1 MLLQSLFKK
10 TKKQIIL
17 IMKKLENYLA
27 GIIIGGLVCMI
38 IFAFTS
44 CSSSKYGCGS
54 HGRKGYNGR
63 SITGFRKDF

>member
-1 MLLQSLFKK
+1 
-10 TKKQIIL
+10 
-17 IMKKLENYLA
+17 MKKLENYLA
-27 GIIIGGLVCMI
+27 GIIIGGLICMI

-63 SITGFRKDF
+63 SITGFKKTFNNIMCEALKHESVCRG